1 MAAKIYKVVKDG
13 EEINNVKN
21 LVLAKKLADEEG
33 GEVYSGGKCIYVGGE
48 NPANEDA
55 AFPEKSTSDQAEI
68 WAETLTPENP
78 APVQTQIRVETV
90 TPEKYRLRSLMNV
103 RKEPSMQADIL
114 GTKPA
119 GTMVSVLEIKN
130 DWLCLVDGTYILY
143 GSGEFAEKEV

>member
-68 WAETLTPENP
+68 CAETLTPENP

-103 RKEPSMQADIL
+103 RKEQWSAFLKSKMTGCAWLTARISFTD
-114 GTKPA
+114 PA
-119 GTMVSVLEIKN
+119 SLRKRKYKTGL
-130 DWLCLVDGTYILY
+130 
-143 GSGEFAEKEV
+143 A